1 MRPRNNTLPGISPLG
16 QFKFNVRRKDR
27 ARKKYNHQFVGG
39 FIGRKEGQDN
49 PNEKNPHMDLRND
62 IQ

>member
-1 MRPRNNTLPGISPLG
+1 
-16 QFKFNVRRKDR
+16 VRRKDR